1 MWVSVNGG
9 VSGVGQ
15 EAERNDYYHI
25 VKYLQLSL
33 FVVEYI
39 LGWTTN
45 CYRRDADRDGKH
57 EWVATVITGR
67 RGTAMG
73 RE

>member
-15 EAERNDYYHI
+15 EAERDDYYHI

-33 FVVEYI
+33 SVVEYI
-39 LGWTTN
+39 FLAGQPTVMEEMQIEMASTSGWPL
-45 CYRRDADRDGKH
+45 
-57 EWVATVITGR
+57 
-67 RGTAMG
+67 
-73 RE
+73 